1 MGTFGITDWK
11 IDLSQNSGVVPPMW
25 NSELKPINLSKEQIL
40 ANALNDYRANLPK
53 VIEKYKITK
62 DIELTAWNGK
72 EGFSFNQSNEPKI
85 KFKKGDIVD
94 GFIMPNQFQSE
105 PPSYLIITDKT
116 KSDAMFRFA
125 NGGRGFKGYDF
136 IEKIQENQ
144 QVVNETVNLS
154 PVVNLSPEEK
164 FYQSLGLKSS
174 MFSPLKSKGRLLI
187 AVVLVG
193 GYFAY
198 KKFKK

>member
-1 MGTFGITDWK
+1 MSQYAG
-11 IDLSQNSGVVPPMW
+11 DLSSRLMGGEKLEDILKNSKKNV
-25 NSELKPINLSKEQIL
+25 LSQSL
-40 ANALNDYRANLPK
+40 SDYRANLPK

-62 DIELTAWNGK
+62 DIELIAWDGK
-72 EGFSFNQSNEPKI
+72 EGFSFNQSNQPKI

-144 QVVNETVNLS
+144 PIVNETVKLG
-154 PVVNLSPEEK
+154 VIKQDAEDK
-164 FYQSLGLKSS
+164 FYEKLGIQTQSGGFMSGKGLDSKI
-174 MFSPLKSKGRLLI
+174 KGRALI
-187 AVVLVG
+187 LVVLVA